1 MLQHS
6 LNITFGQLESQPKFR
21 SIKKCFLNQQRNL
34 FPFHVMIFPLPPFL
48 FNQNLGQLQKNQK
61 ALQKIITLHLSGA
74 EEAKLFPEFNPNSHT
89 HKKPELTSHCNFA
102 VWRMGGVGGD
112 LPHAK
117 TSLISQKQLSIT
129 SGGCS
134 SCVPWKLQK
143 GEVHCTGWGE
153 SVQVFSQ
160 LLPTAKPVA
169 IARENLA
176 AQCSKGLENYH

>member
-6 LNITFGQLESQPKFR
+6 LNIMFGQLASQPKFR

-117 TSLISQKQLSIT
+117 TSLISK
-129 SGGCS
+129 S
-134 SCVPWKLQK
+134 SFPSLQGDAAHVCHGSCRREK
-143 GEVHCTGWGE
+143 C
-153 SVQVFSQ
+153 
-160 LLPTAKPVA
+160 
-169 IARENLA
+169 IAQDGENLCKFSPNSSPLPN
-176 AQCSKGLENYH
+176 QLP